1 MHCIS
6 PLQDGSLLLTTLTSQ
21 FVNATG
27 LNYVY
32 EATQCTRAVRCVI
45 QSLTAPDGG
54 WGTRRYNV
62 IFNKGRHFVYTHT
75 DRLTDIQA
83 HPCVLYFFL
92 LLISLIFFLLDY
104 D

>member
-32 EATQCTRAVRCVI
+32 EATQCTRAVRCVK

-62 IFNKGRHFVYTHT
+62 IFNQGRHFGYPH
-75 DRLTDIQA
+75 TDIQTYK
-83 HPCVLYFFL
+83 HIPLFSIFFFFL
-92 LLISLIFFLLDY
+92 
-104 D
+104 